1 MEEVGEMK
9 GLTTLPERGATAA
22 LLVADIVTTAEE
34 VGVTAADG
42 VVVGGAAVTTVDWE
56 VVGGAAVTTVDGEA
70 VGVAGADSRPDS
82 RGRISDFILRGSKG
96 RKRRSIGLWP
106 SYQPTY

>member
-1 MEEVGEMK
+1 MK

-42 VVVGGAAVTTVDWE
+42 VVVGGAAAVTTVDVE
-56 VVGGAAVTTVDGEA
+56 VVGGPVVTTVDGEA

>member
-1 MEEVGEMK
+1 MK

-42 VVVGGAAVTTVDWE
+42 V